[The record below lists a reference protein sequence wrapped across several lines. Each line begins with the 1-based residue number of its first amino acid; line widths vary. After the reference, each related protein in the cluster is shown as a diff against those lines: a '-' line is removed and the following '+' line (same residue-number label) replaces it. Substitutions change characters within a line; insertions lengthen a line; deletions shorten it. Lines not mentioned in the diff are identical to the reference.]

1 MFSLCLQY
9 MPPEEIQRITG
20 FQLPSNVSDIASSF
34 DFMVRF
40 NIQSLDNDLVAKK
53 LQAISS
59 FVVPLDSGGVL
70 NRNKLIQMII
80 EAVAPESAR
89 DLIMDNSSASE
100 KMFREVQSDIGMM
113 MLGNEPQYKE
123 NDPTAQTRM
132 QYVQDII
139 SKNPKA
145 QAAAQQDPVFQTLM
159 QNYVKNMQMSVMQQ
173 QNAQIGRTGVTPVG
187 DQMNQQQQG
196 QPQPPQM

>member
-1 MFSLCLQY
+1 
-9 MPPEEIQRITG
+9 
-20 FQLPSNVSDIASSF
+20 
-34 DFMVRF
+34 
-40 NIQSLDNDLVAKK
+40 
-53 LQAISS
+53 
-59 FVVPLDSGGVL
+59 
-70 NRNKLIQMII
+70 MII

-100 KMFREVQSDIGMM
+100 QMFREVQSDIGMM
-113 MLGNEPQYKE
+113 MLGNEPMYKE
-123 NDPTAQTRM
+123 NDPTAETRM

-145 QAAAQQDPVFQTLM
+145 QMAAQQDPVFQTLM

-187 DQMNQQQQG
+187 DQLAQQQMQ
-196 QPQPPQM
+196 QPPQM